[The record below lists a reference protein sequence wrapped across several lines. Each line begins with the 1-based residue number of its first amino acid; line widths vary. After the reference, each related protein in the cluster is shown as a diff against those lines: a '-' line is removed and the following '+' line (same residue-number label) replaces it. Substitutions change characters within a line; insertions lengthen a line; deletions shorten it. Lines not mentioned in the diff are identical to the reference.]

1 MGICLEKI
9 DELTDLIDYLI
20 DHKLI
25 IQEMAENMNTEAK
38 TYSPNATLD
47 LCEALIADYKKAA
60 PQTNQGDNAEWCASI
75 AKDWIMSV
83 PAIQI
88 DDPF

>member
-1 MGICLEKI
+1 MSICLEKI

-47 LCEALIADYKKAA
+47 LCETLIADYKKAA
-60 PQTNQGDNAEWCASI
+60 PQTNQGDSAE
-75 AKDWIMSV
+75 
-83 PAIQI
+83 
-88 DDPF
+88 